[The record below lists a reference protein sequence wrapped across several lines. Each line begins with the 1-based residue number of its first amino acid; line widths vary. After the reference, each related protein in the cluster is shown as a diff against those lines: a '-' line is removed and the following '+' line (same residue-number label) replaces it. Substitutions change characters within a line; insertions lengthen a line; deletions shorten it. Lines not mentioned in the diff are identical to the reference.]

1 MTTIVAS
8 HITESTIYTPQ
19 ELKLFKNPVCVTKVK
34 MSTDY
39 EVWFAQKRKW
49 LIFFLTVAFSGHAG
63 LGMALAIFGPTQPY
77 LGRQT
82 GVSVDTV
89 NYIWTAR

>member
-1 MTTIVAS
+1 MTTIVPQAVVS
-8 HITESTIYTPQ
+8 MRVQKSSFLPNIT
-19 ELKLFKNPVCVTKVK
+19 K
-34 MSTDY
+34 MSTEY
-39 EVWFAQKRKW
+39 EVWFEERKTW

>member
-1 MTTIVAS
+1 MTTIV
-8 HITESTIYTPQ
+8 PQ
-19 ELKLFKNPVCVTKVK
+19 AVLYVCYAFKNPVFSLNITK
-34 MSTDY
+34 MSTNY
-39 EVWFAQKRKW
+39 EAWFEERKAW

-63 LGMALAIFGPTQPY
+63 LSMALAIFGPTQPY